1 MRSKSS
7 TLSLHDRNATVVL
20 DRHERRSV
28 SPTGLAKLSPK
39 LSPGRPGGKWMDRK
53 TLVILDAGGGIAI
66 GSPTGG
72 RGTGKVGVEET
83 AGSREPPQGPPAPGG
98 AGGAPPHKHAL
109 DTARFACE
117 GGWTIAVGW

>member
-72 RGTGKVGVEET
+72 RGTVKVGVEET
-83 AGSREPPQGPPAPGG
+83 AGCLALHQNAPGPGLPGGGPAFKAPLGVRFFMFDG
-98 AGGAPPHKHAL
+98 ATL
-109 DTARFACE
+109 CYFC
-117 GGWTIAVGW
+117 

>member
-28 SPTGLAKLSPK
+28 SPTALAKLSPK

-53 TLVILDAGGGIAI
+53 TLVILDPGGGIAI

-72 RGTGKVGVEET
+72 RGTVKVGVEET
-83 AGSREPPQGPPAPGG
+83 AGALRAPKTHPTPRAPGG
-98 AGGAPPHKHAL
+98 PPPP
-109 DTARFACE
+109 TP
-117 GGWTIAVGW
+117 TSV